1 VSDTALTYGT
11 NSKAVGEGT
20 DRTEQKVTMIKINA
34 SSILTTT
41 DRVWHGPLI
50 TVLCCAYCKVYCLSI

>member
-1 VSDTALTYGT
+1 MTVYWRIRFKVSNAEDTAHRLRATT
-11 NSKAVGEGT
+11 SAT
-20 DRTEQKVTMIKINA
+20 KINA

-50 TVLCCAYCKVYCLSI
+50 TVYVLCILWIVLPFN